1 MADTKV
7 SALTSLTKSTVATN
21 DVLPIVD
28 TSATTTK
35 KITYQELLQPLDSQ
49 FRVAGSSDSTKLL
62 AFEVDG
68 FTTATTRTVTVPDAD
83 LTLVGLTTTQTLTNK
98 TLTSPQINFGS
109 DATGDII
116 YRTSGGV
123 TARLA
128 IGTSGNIL
136 QVSSGG
142 IPEWVTNPAAADA
155 STTVKGV
162 VEIATSAEIAA
173 GTSLGGTGAKL
184 VVPADAVAQSGADK
198 ILKLDSSGR
207 LPALDGSLLTGIS
220 TSSIS
225 GMDLYNGVGAATGT
239 KTYLKFNIP
248 YLITTDVPLGNLW
261 SRTGDATISSVI
273 NSVSMTSGSDIAQA
287 LLTTNAIAY
296 NSTNDTTLKFSSGKD
311 VIVEFAHK
319 VEATGSE
326 QIGWGLS
333 NIAAPFSDY
342 DDQTADAVCFTI
354 DAAGAIYGHTSSAGS
369 GHTESALSGVTATN
383 LNIYRIEFSPGVDAK
398 FYVNGVLKATI
409 STNLPSGATAI
420 KFGFGSGGNTSN
432 NQRHLSITPNFAVE
446 I

>member
-62 AFEVDG
+62 AFEVGG

-162 VEIATSAEIAA
+162 VEKATSAEIIA
-173 GTSLGGTGAKL
+173 GTSAGGTGAL
-184 VVPADAVAQSGADK
+184 LFIGPDAVAQSGADK

-207 LPALDGSLLTGIS
+207 LPALDGSLLTGVIPS
-220 TSSIS
+220 VTDKVNVTTTDGTVS
-225 GMDLYNGVGAATGT
+225 GTGT
-239 KTYLKFNIP
+239 ETDFLTVSIAANTLGTNNAIVGKCYFSWTNVSTTSKVIK
-248 YLITTDVPLGNLW
+248 LIYGSTTVA
-261 SRTGDATISSVI
+261 TATI
-273 NSVSMTSGSDIAQA
+273 
-287 LLTTNAIAY
+287 
-296 NSTNDTTLKFSSGKD
+296 
-311 VIVEFAHK
+311 
-319 VEATGSE
+319 
-326 QIGWGLS
+326 
-333 NIAAPFSDY
+333 
-342 DDQTADAVCFTI
+342 
-354 DAAGAIYGHTSSAGS
+354 
-369 GHTESALSGVTATN
+369 
-383 LNIYRIEFSPGVDAK
+383 
-398 FYVNGVLKATI
+398 
-409 STNLPSGATAI
+409 PSGATTGITFNGYIDFVLVAA
-420 KFGFGSGGNTSN
+420 GSTSSQEGSVVIN
-432 NQRHLSITPNFAVE
+432 GSEASLDLTATNGRQIYGAAHGTAAENSTGALNLKLSWTQNSGETFTMRHAVVTKAL
-446 I
+446 